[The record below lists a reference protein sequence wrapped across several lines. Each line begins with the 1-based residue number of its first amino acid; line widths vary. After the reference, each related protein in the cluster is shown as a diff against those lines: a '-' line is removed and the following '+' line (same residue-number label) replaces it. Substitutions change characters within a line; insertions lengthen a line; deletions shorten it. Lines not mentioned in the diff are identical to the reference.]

1 MNATV
6 PGNRL
11 LSLDVF
17 RGATLA
23 SMVLVND
30 PGSWDHIYAPLEHAA
45 WHGWTFTD
53 TVFPFFVWIAGVS
66 LTLSTARRIER
77 GDDRGRL
84 FWHVLRRALIIF
96 AVGLFINGFP
106 YFHFSRIRYLGV
118 LQRIAICYLIAG
130 SLSLVLKAR
139 GIVVAIVTLLAS
151 YWLLMM
157 LVPVPGCGAGSL
169 VKDCNLAKYVDSIV
183 LAGHMWSGTKTWD
196 PEGLV
201 STIPAIASMLFGVL
215 IGHLL
220 RMNRTPAEKTAWL
233 FVTGTLLLF
242 AGQVMNVWLPI
253 NKNLWTSS
261 YSVFMAGLASVV
273 FALCYWLVDVLKVQ
287 HWSRF
292 FTIYGMNSLA
302 VFIFTGLIGRLLGI
316 IRINGEPL
324 DTRIF
329 DSVFAPLASPI
340 NASLLYALAN
350 VLFYFLIV
358 YAMYRLGWFLRV

>member
-1 MNATV
+1 MNPEV
-6 PGNRL
+6 RGNRL

-30 PGSWDHIYAPLEHAA
+30 PGSWDHIYPPLEHAA

-53 TVFPFFVWIAGVS
+53 TVFPFFLWIAGVS
-66 LTLSTARRIER
+66 FMLSMARRMER
-77 GDDRGRL
+77 GDHRGQL
-84 FWHVLRRALIIF
+84 FWHVLRRSLIIF

-106 YFHFSRIRYLGV
+106 YFHFSRIRYMGV

-130 SLSLVLKAR
+130 SLALVLKIR
-139 GIVVAIVTLLAS
+139 GLIVATVALLAG
-151 YWLLMM
+151 YWLLML

-169 VKDCNLAKYVDSIV
+169 AKDCNLAKYVDNIV

-201 STIPAIASMLFGVL
+201 STIPAIASMLFGL
-215 IGHLL
+215 LTGHLL

-233 FVTGTLLLF
+233 FAIGNLLLF
-242 AGQVMNVWLPI
+242 AGLVMNVWLPI

-261 YSVFMAGLASVV
+261 YAVFMAGLASVI
-273 FALCYWLVDVLKVQ
+273 FALCFWIVDVVKLRR
-287 HWSRF
+287 WSRF
-292 FTIYGMNSLA
+292 FAIYGMNALA
-302 VFIFTGLIGRLLGI
+302 VFILTGLIGRLLEI
-316 IRINGEPL
+316 IAISGQPL
-324 DTRIF
+324 GTRIF
-329 DSVFAPLASPI
+329 DSLFAPLASPI

-350 VLFYFLIV
+350 VVFYFLLV
-358 YAMYRLGWFLRV
+358 YLMYRRGWFLKV